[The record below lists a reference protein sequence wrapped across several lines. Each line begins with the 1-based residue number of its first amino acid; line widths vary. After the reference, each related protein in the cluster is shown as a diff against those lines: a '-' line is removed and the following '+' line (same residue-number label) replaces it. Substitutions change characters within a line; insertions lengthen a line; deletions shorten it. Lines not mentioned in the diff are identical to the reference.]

1 MTTSQALAK
10 MISEATTRAELDAAE
25 KRCTMHYDI
34 GTISANELAKLD
46 GMICEKFHEILLA
59 NEQNQPTITPNQ

>member
-1 MTTSQALAK
+1 MTTSQTLAQ
-10 MISEATTRAELDAAE
+10 MIREATTRAELDALDA
-25 KRCTMHYDI
+25 RCTRHYNL

-59 NEQNQPTITPNQ
+59 NEQNQPTITANQ